1 MSSKTGPLPP
11 TFLIVG
17 AMKGGTTSLHAYLD
31 GHPDVGMS
39 RRKETDYFIAAKR
52 DAKKTEAWY
61 RRQFRAK
68 PDAAAY
74 GEASPN
80 YAKRHLFAGVPGA
93 IRDAC
98 RPGVKLIYVVRDPAL
113 RAVSHWGH
121 NVIMGREAGTAANL
135 SATCAKPDSNY
146 VKTSRYAY
154 QLDAYLEHWSMD
166 DVLVVRSEELRTD
179 TAAKLRECFAFVGVD
194 PDVEIASANQQ
205 LHVSSKKLRKSWLER
220 HVAHKP
226 TRKWLRPVLPDA
238 ISERQPVDVPKP
250 TEADVANLREHL
262 RADAE
267 RFRALTGVTLA
278 GMDESVAQ
286 VAPVPLRKAA

>member
-1 MSSKTGPLPP
+1 MPKTDGPPPP

-17 AMKGGTTSLHAYLD
+17 AMKGGTTSLHAYMD
-31 GHPDVGMS
+31 GHPDVCMS

-52 DAKKTEAWY
+52 SAKKDAAWY
-61 RRQFRAK
+61 RRQFRGT
-68 PDAAAY
+68 PDATAF

-80 YAKRHLFAGVPGA
+80 YTKRHLFAGVPEA
-93 IRDAC
+93 IREGC
-98 RPGVKLIYVVRDPAL
+98 RPDVKLIYVVRDPAL

-135 SATCAKPDSNY
+135 SAACAKPDSNY

-154 QLDAYLEHWSMD
+154 QLEAYLEHWSMND
-166 DVLVVRSEELRTD
+166 ILVVRSEELRAD

-194 PDVEIASANQQ
+194 PGIQIASAGEQ

-226 TRKWLRPVLPDA
+226 SRELLAKVLPA
-238 ISERQPVDVPKP
+238 QIAERQPVDVPKP
-250 TEADVANLREHL
+250 TGADVAALRDHL
-262 RADAE
+262 HADAE

-278 GMDESVAQ
+278 GTGEPAANP
-286 VAPVPLRKAA
+286 APVPLRKAA

>member
-1 MSSKTGPLPP
+1 MPTQDGPLPP

-17 AMKGGTTSLHAYLD
+17 AMKGGTTSLHAYMD

-52 DAKKTEAWY
+52 TANKTEAWY
-61 RRQFRAK
+61 RKQFKAK

-80 YAKRHLFAGVPGA
+80 YTKRHLFDGVPEA
-93 IRDAC
+93 IRGGC

-121 NVIMGREAGTAANL
+121 NVIMGRESASAENLTAV
-135 SATCAKPDSNY
+135 CGKPDSNY

-154 QLDAYLEHWSMD
+154 QLEAFLECWSPD
-166 DVLVVRSEELRTD
+166 DVLIVRSEELRTD

-194 PDVEIASANQQ
+194 PWVTIPSATEQ
-205 LHVSSKKLRKSWLER
+205 LHVSAKKLRKSWLER
-220 HVAHKP
+220 NVANKTARRRLAP
-226 TRKWLRPVLPDA
+226 LLPNRLT
-238 ISERQPVDVPKP
+238 ERQPVDVPKA
-250 TEADVANLREHL
+250 TDADVANLREHL
-262 RADAE
+262 HADAE
-267 RFRALTGVTLA
+267 RFRSLTGVSLA
-278 GMDESVAQ
+278 GMGGETA
-286 VAPVPLRKAA
+286 VPLRKAA